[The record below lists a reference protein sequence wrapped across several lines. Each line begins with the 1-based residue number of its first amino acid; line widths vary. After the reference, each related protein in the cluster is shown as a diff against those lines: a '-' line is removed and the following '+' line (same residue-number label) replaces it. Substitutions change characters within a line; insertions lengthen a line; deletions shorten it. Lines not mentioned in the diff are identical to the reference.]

1 MKNNLFKFK
10 NSQCIISLLIFV
22 YANSGACWSQNYD
35 SKQVSITTPAGYKI
49 AGTYY
54 SFPGEKGSAV
64 LLLPD
69 LLGKRADWDNFL
81 PILKDA
87 GVKSIL
93 AIDLPG
99 SGSSN
104 LKNNEKISWRSFTEK
119 DFNDISSELDAT
131 WDNLKKASSTD
142 PTHMGIMGSVLGAN
156 YAAVLSSNHADVK
169 AQVLL
174 SPGLVYRAV
183 ASYWAMSKYPDRPTL
198 LVATKADSYS
208 VASCKKMKEDKGPHI
223 QFQMYNKPAYGTDI
237 LASNP
242 PFKAMLTDWLKSNL

>member
-1 MKNNLFKFK
+1 MRDNLSNFKIPR
-10 NSQCIISLLIFV
+10 CTIPLIIFV
-22 YANSGACWSQNYD
+22 FTVSEACWSQNYD
-35 SKQVSITTPAGYKI
+35 GKQVSITTPAGYNI

-54 SFPGEKGSAV
+54 SSPGEKGPAV
-64 LLLPD
+64 LLLPN
-69 LLGKRADWDNFL
+69 LIGKRAEWDNFI

-104 LKNNEKISWRSFTEK
+104 VKNNEKISWRNFTEK
-119 DFNDISSELDAT
+119 DFNDISTELNAA
-131 WDNLKKASSTD
+131 WDHLKKASSTD
-142 PTHMGIMGSVLGAN
+142 TVHIGIMGSVLGAN

-169 AQVLL
+169 ALVLL

-198 LVATKADSYS
+198 LVATKTDFYS
-208 VASCKKMKEDKGPHI
+208 VSSCKKLKEDKGSHV
-223 QFQMYNKPAYGTDI
+223 QFQMYDKPAYGTDI
-237 LASNP
+237 LANNP
-242 PFKAMLTDWLKSNL
+242 PFKAMLTNWLKSNL

>member
-1 MKNNLFKFK
+1 MKKNLSKFKF
-10 NSQCIISLLIFV
+10 SRCIIPILIFV
-22 YANSGACWSQNYD
+22 FATSGACWSQNYD
-35 SKQVSITTPAGYKI
+35 SKQVSIITPVGYKI

-69 LLGKRADWDNFL
+69 LLGKRTDWNNFL

-93 AIDLPG
+93 SIDLPG

-104 LKNNEKISWRSFTEK
+104 VKNNEEISWRSFSEK
-119 DFNDISSELDAT
+119 DFNNISNELDAA
-131 WDNLKKASSTD
+131 WDHLKKASSTD
-142 PTHMGIMGSVLGAN
+142 AAHMSIMGSVLGAN
-156 YAAVLSSNHADVK
+156 CAAVLSSNHPDVK
-169 AQVLL
+169 ALVLL

-183 ASYWAMSKYPDRPTL
+183 ASFWAMFKYPDRPTL
-198 LVATKADSYS
+198 LVATKTDFYS
-208 VASCKKMKEDKGPHI
+208 VASCQKIKEDKGRHV
-223 QFQMYNKPAYGTDI
+223 QFQMYSKPAYGTDI
-237 LASNP
+237 LANNP